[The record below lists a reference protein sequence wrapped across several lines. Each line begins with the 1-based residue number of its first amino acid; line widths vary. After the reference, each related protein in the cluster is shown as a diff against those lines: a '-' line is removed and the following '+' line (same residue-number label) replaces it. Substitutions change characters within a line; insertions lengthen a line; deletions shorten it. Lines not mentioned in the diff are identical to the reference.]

1 MLAIY
6 QAGLDTGDA
15 SFETAAPDWD
25 AFDQAKLPL
34 HRHVAV
40 ADTGE
45 VLGWIAAS
53 AVSPRPVYRGVIEH
67 SVYVHPDS
75 AGPRHRGRVA
85 GGARRLRRNQP
96 GIWTIQ
102 TGIFPENTSSLRLH
116 HRAGFRIAGIRQRL
130 GSHRG
135 RWRDVTLLE
144 RARHPRRDLTNCRAA
159 AVAWVMRDPAEPR
172 LSLTERVVLCVAAE
186 RPTHGFAIA
195 AQLGRARTRP
205 TERPR
210 T

>member
-1 MLAIY
+1 MLTIY

-40 ADTGE
+40 SDTG
-45 VLGWIAAS
+45 VMLGWIAAS

-67 SVYVHPDS
+67 SVYVHPDRQ
-75 AGPRHRGRVA
+75 GQGT
-85 GGARRLRRNQP
+85 GAALLEALVGFAKP
-96 GIWTIQ
+96 AGIWTIQ
-102 TGIFPENTSSLRLH
+102 TGMFPETFPSLRLH

-144 RARHPRRDLTNCRAA
+144 RASTLVGT
-159 AVAWVMRDPAEPR
+159 
-172 LSLTERVVLCVAAE
+172 
-186 RPTHGFAIA
+186 
-195 AQLGRARTRP
+195 
-205 TERPR
+205 
-210 T
+210 